1 MVASLLTKGV
11 RGYEETPG
19 GAMLLTSKKGVATV
33 FGGSFVTFAATATDI
48 LPLEGLPLMFGAYR
62 LMAPANSTCNAVS
75 NAIATV
81 VIGKICGEYDPARR
95 TPLAQ
100 LEV

>member
-1 MVASLLTKGV
+1 
-11 RGYEETPG
+11 
-19 GAMLLTSKKGVATV
+19 
-33 FGGSFVTFAATATDI
+33 
-48 LPLEGLPLMFGAYR
+48 MFGVYR

-81 VIGKICGEYDPARR
+81 VIGMICGEYDPAKR